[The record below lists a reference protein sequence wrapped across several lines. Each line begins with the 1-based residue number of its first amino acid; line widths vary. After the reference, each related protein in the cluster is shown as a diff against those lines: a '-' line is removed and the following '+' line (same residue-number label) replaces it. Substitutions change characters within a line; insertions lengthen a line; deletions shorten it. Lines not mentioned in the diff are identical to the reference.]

1 MSTGTLR
8 VVLLWHMHQPY
19 YKNLVTGE
27 IRLPWVRLHAS
38 KDYYGMVKLLDEFPQ
53 VHQNF
58 NLVPSLVAQIQD
70 YASGNFRAL
79 FYDVAAKPAAQ
90 LSADEKRFALIH
102 FFQANATHMIGRY
115 PRYRDLYERFKG
127 AGEDPARA
135 ESLFTN
141 RDYTDLQVLS
151 QLAWLDEFWLA
162 QPEVQELIAKREG
175 FTTQDQQ
182 FVLRKQQEIL
192 QAVLP
197 AYRAAAS
204 KGSIELSP
212 TPYYHPI
219 LPLVCDTNQGAV
231 SSPSLPLPQY
241 RFQRPE
247 DANEQIRRAIEFHE
261 RSLGV
266 RPKGMWPS
274 EGSVSEQVLAL
285 AAKNGLNWM
294 ATDEGV
300 LGRSLDYL
308 FNRDGEGRL
317 TADGA
322 ERLYKIY
329 RYEKADTR
337 IHLVFRDHRISDL
350 IGFVYANMPARDA
363 ANHLLKTIKQSA
375 EPLLKQGTD
384 AVVPIILDGENAW
397 ESFPNNGRD
406 FLRFFY
412 DGLSN
417 DPGVQA
423 CTISEAIALSNPRQI
438 GPLKSLVP
446 GSWINANFNVWIG
459 AKEDNRS
466 WDYLAEARNF
476 YEEHAPEVPEAQR
489 KLAYEELLIAEGSD
503 WNWWYG
509 PEHHSGND
517 RDFDQLYRTH
527 LSNVYQALGA
537 EAPDYLA
544 QPISA
549 PTGRPTTTPQTAY
562 ITPRIDGRVASY
574 FDWMGAAMYAADRR
588 TGSMHGRQFV
598 LDAVFAGINET
609 GLSARIDFT
618 QPLEPGAVEL
628 RIHITVVHAGAP
640 NLPQSA
646 EVGTTSGNGNSHPR
660 KHTFRLDSRVLD
672 GKLQSWQLLEENG
685 AERVRA
691 QNDALPAGLEVALQ
705 KILEARIPFA
715 LLGATP
721 NDELHLRFSLWRDRL
736 PVDAL
741 PLEGSVILY
750 VVPEEELAANSY
762 TVSR

>member
-1 MSTGTLR
+1 
-8 VVLLWHMHQPY
+8 MHQPY

-27 IRLPWVRLHAS
+27 TRLPWVRLHAS

-79 FYDVAAKPAAQ
+79 FYDVAGKPVAQ
-90 LSADEKRFALIH
+90 LSPEEKRFALSY
-102 FFQANATHMIGRY
+102 FFQANITHMIGRY
-115 PRYRDLYERFKG
+115 PRYRELYERFKG

-135 ESLFTN
+135 ESLFTA

-162 QPEVQELIAKREG
+162 QPDVQHLIAKREG
-175 FTTQDQQ
+175 LTTQDQQ

-197 AYRAAAS
+197 AYRDAAS
-204 KGSIELSP
+204 KGSVELSP

-219 LPLVCDTNQGAV
+219 LPLICDTNQGEV
-231 SSPSLPLPQY
+231 SSPELPLPQN

-247 DANEQIRRAIEFHE
+247 DANEQIRRAIDFHE
-261 RSLGV
+261 RNFGV

-274 EGSVSEQVLAL
+274 EGSVSEEVLAL

-317 TADGA
+317 SAEGA

-329 RYEKADTR
+329 RYEKSDTR

-363 ANHLLKTIKQSA
+363 ASHLLRTIREAA
-375 EPLLKQGTD
+375 EAVVKKGTD

-397 ESFPNNGRD
+397 ENFPHNGRD

-412 DGLSN
+412 EGLTK

-438 GPLKSLVP
+438 GQLKSLVP

-466 WDYLAEARNF
+466 WDYLAEARSF
-476 YEEHAPEVPEAQR
+476 YEDHAAEVPEAQR

-509 PEHHSGND
+509 PEHHSAND
-517 RDFDQLYRTH
+517 RDFDELYRAH

-537 EAPDYLA
+537 EPPDYLA
-544 QPISA
+544 QPIA
-549 PTGRPTTTPQTAY
+549 AYGVRPTTTPQTAY
-562 ITPRIDGRVASY
+562 ISPRIDGRVASY
-574 FDWMGAAMYAADRR
+574 FDWMGSAMYAADRR
-588 TGSMHGRQFV
+588 TSSMHGKQFV
-598 LDAVFAGINET
+598 LDAIFAGINET
-609 GLSARIDFT
+609 GFSARIDFT

-628 RIHITVVHAGAP
+628 RIHVDVVRGGGGDLPRAP
-640 NLPQSA
+640 HPPQSA
-646 EVGTTSGNGNSHPR
+646 DVGTIVGTANSNGNSHPR

-691 QNDALPAGLEVALQ
+691 QNDALPAGLEVA
-705 KILEARIPFA
+705 
-715 LLGATP
+715 
-721 NDELHLRFSLWRDRL
+721 
-736 PVDAL
+736 
-741 PLEGSVILY
+741 
-750 VVPEEELAANSY
+750 
-762 TVSR
+762 